1 MLQHIITFLAPRG
14 LAEADTPSGALGR
27 LAEGL
32 RTRSRYRR
40 ALRELN
46 GLDQREL
53 DELGIDSADFPA
65 LAQRHVSG
73 QPPLM
78 RPYH

>member
-14 LAEADTPSGALGR
+14 LAEADTPVGSFGR
-27 LAEGL
+27 LAERI
-32 RTRSRYRR
+32 RTRARYHR
-40 ALRELN
+40 ALRELAE
-46 GLDQREL
+46 LDQREL
-53 DELGIDSADFPA
+53 DELGIDRSDFPA
-65 LAQRHVSG
+65 LALRHVSG